1 MARDS
6 TASVL
11 TARAPTAW
19 EMGGD
24 VQVWSADTP
33 LHYQV
38 REHMLNRILR
48 GDWPPG
54 LAIPSEFDLVAEY
67 EVSRPTIREA
77 IRALRNEGYLV
88 ARKGSGTFVRKTLR
102 EEPVI
107 VSEMGLAASAGSRS
121 HWDSREVRRQ
131 VRPVGESEV
140 SLGLTVGA
148 PVLMVERVTHRNG
161 HPFCL
166 AYSFYT
172 HFDGTEFKRLTRGH
186 SRDTVRVSGNVLIP
200 YEAEVLGES
209 AYTASLLVEVVRHGP
224 KGSVSQLHRCYVPAP
239 QIVVELPS
247 GNGNAASLLSLLDIG
262 S

>member
-1 MARDS
+1 VARGS
-6 TASVL
+6 SASVL
-11 TARAPTAW
+11 TARTPA
-19 EMGGD
+19 ELEKGDD
-24 VQVWSADTP
+24 VQDWSADTP
-33 LHYQV
+33 LHFQV

-102 EEPVI
+102 EEPV
-107 VSEMGLAASAGSRS
+107 VLSEIGIASSAGTPNQ
-121 HWDSREVRRQ
+121 WDSREVRRQ
-131 VRPVGESEV
+131 IRPVGESEAT
-140 SLGLTVGA
+140 LGLTVGT
-148 PVLMVERVTHRNG
+148 PVLMVERVTYRSG

-172 HFDGTEFKRLTRGH
+172 RFDGTDFKRLTRSH
-186 SRDTVRVSGNVLIP
+186 ELDKVRVSGNVLIP

-209 AYTASLLVEVVRHGP
+209 AYTASLLVEVVRHEPTGTLA
-224 KGSVSQLHRCYVPAP
+224 QLHRCYVPAP
-239 QIVVELPS
+239 QIAVELPA
-247 GNGNAASLLSLLDIG
+247 GNGNAVALLNLLSIG
-262 S
+262 C